1 LSGDWLDDRLER
13 IEGEWV
19 VYGRFVNAPRPKHG
33 FLRRHAV
40 KLVASVFVTL
50 GIVYTAHSGGLKLV
64 PEGGD
69 FSGVRFTAVAVYV
82 PFLLGVM
89 WFRSVRWRFLLR
101 GIVTVPK
108 RRLFAV
114 TNAGYL
120 AIVILPFRIGEFVRP
135 YLLRTPPEDRAP
147 GRPVLTMTAATSS
160 VVVER
165 VIDGIFLSLV
175 LATAL
180 LLVPTID
187 PLPERVIGLPLSV
200 AHVRFMGFMMLAVF
214 AAALTTI
221 LVFYFARDWADRV
234 THASLGKV
242 SPRLADKIAGT
253 ANKVVDGLHVFR
265 RGRDLLGL
273 LVETTA
279 YWACNV
285 VGMWLLAIGC
295 GIVHA
300 DGSAI
305 TLSETC
311 AVMGLL
317 GCAVLIPGPPGLLG
331 VFQAGVYAGM
341 TMYFPTEVVIGPG
354 AAFVFLLYI
363 SQVTMTIVVGLW
375 SLYHEG
381 GARRLRGALGSEMAE
396 TPAVD
401 EQPDRA
407 PT

>member
-1 LSGDWLDDRLER
+1 VTRQR
-13 IEGEWV
+13 RAV
-19 VYGRFVNAPRPKHG
+19 TAPRPEHG

-40 KLVASVFVTL
+40 KLVASALITL
-50 GIVYTAHSGGLKLV
+50 GIVYTADSGGLKLV

-69 FSGVRFTAVAVYV
+69 FSDVRFAALAVYA
-82 PFLLGVM
+82 PFVFGMM

-101 GIVTVPK
+101 GIVDVPK

-120 AIVILPFRIGEFVRP
+120 AILVLPFRIGELVRP
-135 YLLRTPPEDRAP
+135 YLLRTPPEMRAP
-147 GRPVLTMTAATSS
+147 GRPVLTMTATTSS

-165 VIDGIFLSLV
+165 VIDGTFLSLV
-175 LATAL
+175 LATVL

-187 PLPERVIGLPLSV
+187 PLPERVIDLPLSV
-200 AHVRFMGFMMLAVF
+200 THVRFMGFMMLAVF
-214 AAALTTI
+214 AAALATI

-234 THASLGKV
+234 TRASLGRV

-273 LVETTA
+273 LAETTA
-279 YWACNV
+279 YWTCNV

-295 GIVHA
+295 GVVHA

-305 TLSETC
+305 TLPETC
-311 AVMGLL
+311 ALL
-317 GCAVLIPGPPGLLG
+317 GMLGCTVLIPGPPGLLG
-331 VFQAGVYAGM
+331 VFQAGLYAGM
-341 TMYFPTEVVIGPG
+341 TMYFPTEIVIGPG

-363 SQVTMTIVVGLW
+363 SQVILTTAVGLW
-375 SLYHEG
+375 GLYHEG
-381 GARRLRGALGSEMAE
+381 GARRLRGAFDGSKMAE
-396 TPAVD
+396 TTEP
-401 EQPDRA
+401 R
-407 PT
+407 